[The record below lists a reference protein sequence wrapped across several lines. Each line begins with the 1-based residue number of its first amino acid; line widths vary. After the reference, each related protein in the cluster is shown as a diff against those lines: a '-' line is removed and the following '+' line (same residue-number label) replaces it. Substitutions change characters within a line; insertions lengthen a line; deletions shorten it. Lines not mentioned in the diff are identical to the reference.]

1 MKFALVLSVFA
12 IAAVQSVQSAS
23 VDIDWIYGMTENE
36 VCVAPGN
43 KISFHFKFKRFS
55 NQREILD
62 GKCFSCTAALETVC
76 LSVGWSHICE
86 ETINADPIHVC
97 NNVSFQAN

>member
-43 KISFHFKFKRFS
+43 KISFHLKFKRF
-55 NQREILD
+55 
-62 GKCFSCTAALETVC
+62 
-76 LSVGWSHICE
+76 
-86 ETINADPIHVC
+86 
-97 NNVSFQAN
+97 